1 MGTGMVSREQNSEAP
16 GKEETGEKGN
26 VEVPD
31 MQFTKLVVLSR
42 VRAVPAA
49 PNALY
54 SLLAD

>member
-1 MGTGMVSREQNSEAP
+1 MGTGMVSHEQNSEAP
-16 GKEETGEKGN
+16 GREEIGEKGN
-26 VEVPD
+26 VEVPE

-54 SLLAD
+54 SFG